1 MSRSFRRSTI
11 SFAETPRKFLNSTV
25 RTTGGLTDTL
35 RSSAWAFSSAPVP
48 ATTDKNHPTLI
59 LDLLPAGG
67 RPIATL
73 VFVANNELAD
83 AAHAASAAG
92 CAAGLQPLIGL
103 LLFLRGYDGLTCVAA
118 FPDSGARHE
127 FSGAAA
133 ALFRHGLL

>member
-73 VFVANNELAD
+73 VFVENNELAD
-83 AAHAASAAG
+83 AAHAASAGRVVVGGNAVPR
-92 CAAGLQPLIGL
+92 GLDTRYWHP
-103 LLFLRGYDGLTCVAA
+103 
-118 FPDSGARHE
+118 
-127 FSGAAA
+127 GAAR
-133 ALFRHGLL
+133 LFVER

>member
-1 MSRSFRRSTI
+1 MSRSFRRPTI

-67 RPIATL
+67 RLIATL
-73 VFVANNELAD
+73 VFVENNELAD
-83 AAHAASAAG
+83 AAHAASVARVGVWGNAAPRG
-92 CAAGLQPLIGL
+92 LDPRYWQRGAAR
-103 LLFLRGYDGLTCVAA
+103 LFLSLI
-118 FPDSGARHE
+118 HI
-127 FSGAAA
+127 
-133 ALFRHGLL
+133 